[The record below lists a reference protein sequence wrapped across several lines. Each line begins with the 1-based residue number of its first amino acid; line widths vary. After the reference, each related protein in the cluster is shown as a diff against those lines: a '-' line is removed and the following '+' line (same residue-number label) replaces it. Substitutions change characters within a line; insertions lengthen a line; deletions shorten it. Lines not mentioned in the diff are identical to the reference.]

1 MPVRMVTNE
10 GPTGKLVE
18 SSKLNG
24 SGARSILLVHGRDF
38 KPAEQPLLDIS
49 LSALRSGIQRDY
61 ADHVDAYDMMVKEF
75 AYYGDLANTLLESGG
90 KQYDEQL
97 DLGDRNSALSRLKAI
112 PARKRFGIRQYDR
125 LPGKS
130 ALREFA
136 ADVAAPVLGTIGLT
150 MPLIR
155 CVSKDCAEYLSA
167 KTNYAQ
173 RVRER
178 VRNKLCKM
186 LERGD
191 QVLLMT
197 HGLGCIAAYEVLWQ
211 LSHDPEFKDQYA
223 GAKVDTW
230 LTLGA
235 PLGDTHIRKRLLG
248 AKKAPGERFP
258 TNVITWHNVSAE
270 DDYMCHD
277 NTLADDFKKMMHQ
290 RVVSA
295 VHDHHVYNLSVR
307 YGKSNP
313 HSSVGYYIHPRV
325 AKIVVD
331 WMLATR
337 VQEEPKYTL

>member
-1 MPVRMVTNE
+1 M
-10 GPTGKLVE
+10 E
-18 SSKLNG
+18 SGNSSG
-24 SGARSILLVHGRDF
+24 GGARSILLVHGRDF
-38 KPAEQPLLDIS
+38 KPAEQAFVEIS
-49 LSALRSGIQRDY
+49 LAALRFGIQRDY
-61 ADHVDAYDMMVKEF
+61 EDHVDAYDMIVKDC
-75 AYYGDLANTLLESGG
+75 AYYGDLTNALLESHG
-90 KQYDEQL
+90 KHYDEKL
-97 DLGDRNSALSRLKAI
+97 DLGDRNSSLSDLKAI

-136 ADVAAPVLGTIGLT
+136 ADVAAPVLGALGLT
-150 MPLIR
+150 MPLVR
-155 CVSKDCAEYLSA
+155 CVSKDCAEYLSG
-167 KTNYAQ
+167 KTDYAQ

-178 VRNKLCKM
+178 VRTKLCKM
-186 LERGD
+186 LDRGD

-197 HGLGCIAAYEVLWQ
+197 HGLGCIVAYEVLWQ
-211 LSHDPEFKDQYA
+211 LSHGAEFKDQYG

-248 AKKAPGERFP
+248 AKHVVGERFP
-258 TNVITWHNVSAE
+258 TNVITWHNVAAE

-277 NTLADDFKKMMHQ
+277 NTLADDFKKMMNQ

-295 VHDHHVYNLSVR
+295 VHDHHVYNLAVR

-325 AKIVVD
+325 AKIVAD
-331 WMLATR
+331 WMLASG
-337 VQEEPKYTL
+337 VEEAPKYTS

>member
-1 MPVRMVTNE
+1 M
-10 GPTGKLVE
+10 E
-18 SSKLNG
+18 SRND
-24 SGARSILLVHGRDF
+24 SGGGAHSILLVHGRDF

-61 ADHVDAYDMMVKEF
+61 TDHVDAYDMMVKEF
-75 AYYGDLANTLLESGG
+75 AYYGDLTNALLESGG

-97 DLGDRNSALSRLKAI
+97 DLGDRNSALSRLKVI

-136 ADVAAPVLGTIGLT
+136 ADVAAPILGTIGLT

-155 CVSKDCAEYLSA
+155 CVSKDGAEYLSA

-173 RVRER
+173 KVRER

-186 LERGD
+186 LDRGD

-211 LSHDPEFKDQYA
+211 LSHQAEFKDQYG
-223 GAKVDTW
+223 GAKIDTW

-248 AKKAPGERFP
+248 AKHVVGERFP
-258 TNVITWHNVSAE
+258 TNVITWHNVAAE
-270 DDYMCHD
+270 DDYLCHD
-277 NTLADDFKKMMHQ
+277 NTLADDFRKMMHQ

-295 VHDHHVYNLSVR
+295 VHDHHVYNLAVR

-325 AKIVVD
+325 AKIVAD
-331 WMLATR
+331 WMLASG
-337 VQEEPKYTL
+337 VEEAPKYSS